1 VEISIFGRISGG
13 SVMRKFMLAA
23 AAVVLAGQ
31 AAGQTPAATPKPAR
45 PDMWVFLRF
54 ADGAMGW
61 NLDAGR
67 WSDNNDTAE
76 GQRLVYY
83 AKPLEVD
90 GTQIVWAQEFWR
102 IRCKAN
108 TYQIKSGEELT
119 AGLGTAFKLNE
130 GEPFA
135 IKENSPEHVLKRV
148 YCDNV
153 EYSGVHTA
161 DGVLGVMEAMKTPAQ

>member
-1 VEISIFGRISGG
+1 
-13 SVMRKFMLAA
+13 MRNIVLATVAAMLAGSA
-23 AAVVLAGQ
+23 Q
-31 AAGQTPAATPKPAR
+31 AQTPTDAPKPAR

-67 WSDNNDTAE
+67 WFDNNDTAE

-108 TYQIKSGEELT
+108 TYQVKSGEELT
-119 AGLGTAFKLNE
+119 AGLGTAFTLRG
-130 GEPFA
+130 GEPVA
-135 IKENSPEHVLKRV
+135 IRENSPEHVLKRI

-161 DGVLGVMEAMKTPAQ
+161 DGLLRVMEAMKAPAQ

>member
-1 VEISIFGRISGG
+1 MRII
-13 SVMRKFMLAA
+13 VLAAVAAMLAGSA
-23 AAVVLAGQ
+23 Q
-31 AAGQTPAATPKPAR
+31 AQTPTEAPKPAQ
-45 PDMWVFLRF
+45 PQMLVFLRF

-61 NLDAGR
+61 NLEAGR
-67 WSDNNDTAE
+67 WFNNNDTVE

-102 IRCKAN
+102 IQCKAN

-119 AGLGTAFKLNE
+119 AGLGTAFTLNG

-135 IKENSPEHVLKRV
+135 IQENSPEHVLKRV
-148 YCDNV
+148 YCDNA
-153 EYSGVHTA
+153 EYGGVQQA
-161 DGVLGVMEAMKTPAQ
+161 DGIIAVMDAMKKPAQ